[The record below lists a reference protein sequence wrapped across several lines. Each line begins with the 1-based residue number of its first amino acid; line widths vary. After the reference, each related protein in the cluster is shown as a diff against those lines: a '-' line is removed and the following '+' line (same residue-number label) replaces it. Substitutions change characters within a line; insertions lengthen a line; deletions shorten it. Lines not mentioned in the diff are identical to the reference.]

1 MNSYEATKIWT
12 EERVTIAA
20 TVLQVCSLAQ
30 NTWDR
35 VLEDRRGCSRVA
47 VCDDLTSDVSRTR
60 SQGWLFDAVI
70 RAVQS
75 FSSGLRKCS
84 QHARTV
90 GRSSDSMIR
99 AEMRLRKWKYERR
112 YGRVEM
118 CGSVSVGRETC
129 ESRYAEHRLA
139 CHSRSLEADFTAT
152 FASPCNF
159 AKPFSTSP
167 EPSVFVVLLDL

>member
-35 VLEDRRGCSRVA
+35 VLEDCRGCSRVA

-75 FSSGLRKCS
+75 FR
-84 QHARTV
+84 Q
-90 GRSSDSMIR
+90 DS
-99 AEMRLRKWKYERR
+99 
-112 YGRVEM
+112 
-118 CGSVSVGRETC
+118 GSV
-129 ESRYAEHRLA
+129 
-139 CHSRSLEADFTAT
+139 RSTPGPWGDPAT
-152 FASPCNF
+152 R
-159 AKPFSTSP
+159 
-167 EPSVFVVLLDL
+167 